1 MMSVKKKMITVTQVA
16 SSLRRNKCQKKHLIS
31 LGLGKMNRTRVLK
44 DSPSVRGL
52 IKKVLHLIKVVE
64 G

>member
-1 MMSVKKKMITVTQVA
+1 MMSEKMITVTQVA
-16 SSLRRNKCQKKHLIS
+16 SPLRRNKCQKEHLIS